1 MRFLL
6 LAFWLGLFSVSLHA
20 APFTVTDIRLDG
32 LQRVSAGTVFEA
44 FPITA
49 GDSVDDERLAEAT
62 RRLFSEGLFEDIS
75 LYRDGGIL
83 ILRLVEL
90 PTITAIAIEGNKAI
104 QTEALM
110 DGLKQSGLA
119 EGYVLKRATLERI
132 SLELERQYVAQGRYD
147 ASIVT
152 EVVPLPRNRVE
163 LKIDV
168 DEGNIATIEHINI
181 VGNEVFPDEELLGA
195 LALQS
200 TNFWS
205 WYSSDNKYSREKLGG
220 DLETLRSYYL
230 DRGYI
235 RFNIESTQVSVSPDK
250 KGVYITV
257 NVSEGEVY
265 SIRDVKL
272 AGELIVDES
281 ELTRLYLVKDG
292 DVFSRRRV
300 TYTSD
305 LMTKRLGNEGYTF
318 AKVNGIPKIDDDER
332 LVDMTFFVEPG
343 KRTYVRSIQFA
354 GNDGT
359 RDEILRREMIQ
370 MEGGWA
376 STDKIESGK
385 NRLNQLGYF
394 KAVNV
399 ETPPVPGT
407 DDMIDVKY
415 TVEEQLSGSLNFNV
429 GYAAG
434 SGMILG
440 ASISQNNF
448 MGSGNQMSLGVQKT
462 DTVQSY
468 NFSYLNPYYTID
480 GVSRGFNVFYRETDF
495 ENLSTVS
502 DYQTNTYGGNV
513 TFGYPISRQQR
524 LSFAIGYANT
534 EMFTG
539 VSVPAEILDFV
550 DKEGNLFNE
559 YTLGLTWRYS
569 SLNRGLFPTAGMEHK
584 VKADISVPG
593 SDLTYYKTSYTSNYY
608 FPITNNDWVVR
619 LRTDLGYGDGF
630 GDLERLPFFKN
641 FRAGGIGSVR
651 GYQINSLGPKGLP
664 EYSVV
669 DVAQVDA
676 AGDVIYET
684 DNLGRPVTDTSAPQ
698 VIYVRDVDGGATA
711 ITNPSGFVPAYE
723 TDSSG
728 AVVTAPF
735 FRESERALGGNML
748 VEGSLELIFPTPFI
762 EDRRSVRSVVFLD
775 AGNTFT
781 DECYVPSDQDLP
793 TFTSHPYCENGLS
806 ADKIRLSTGV
816 GLTWVTAI
824 GPLTFT
830 YSIPLNEKEGD
841 RTEGFEFTLGQVF

>member
-181 VGNEVFPDEELLGA
+181 VGNEVFPDDELLGA

-265 SIRDVKL
+265 NIRDVKL

-318 AKVNGIPKIDDDER
+318 AKVNGIPKIDDEER

-524 LSFAIGYANT
+524 LSFALGYANT

-711 ITNPSGFVPAYE
+711 ISNPSGFVPAYE
-723 TDSSG
+723 TDSTG
-728 AVVTAPF
+728 AVVTSPYF
-735 FRESERALGGNML
+735 LESERALGGNML

>member
-318 AKVNGIPKIDDDER
+318 AKVNGIPKIDDEER

-676 AGDVIYET
+676 AGDVVYET

-830 YSIPLNEKEGD
+830 YSIPLNEEEGD

>member
-1 MRFLL
+1 
-6 LAFWLGLFSVSLHA
+6 
-20 APFTVTDIRLDG
+20 
-32 LQRVSAGTVFEA
+32 
-44 FPITA
+44 
-49 GDSVDDERLAEAT
+49 
-62 RRLFSEGLFEDIS
+62 
-75 LYRDGGIL
+75 
-83 ILRLVEL
+83 
-90 PTITAIAIEGNKAI
+90 
-104 QTEALM
+104 M

-676 AGDVIYET
+676 AGDVVYET

>member
-524 LSFAIGYANT
+524 LSFALGYANT

-619 LRTDLGYGDGF
+619 LRT
-630 GDLERLPFFKN
+630 
-641 FRAGGIGSVR
+641 
-651 GYQINSLGPKGLP
+651 
-664 EYSVV
+664 
-669 DVAQVDA
+669 
-676 AGDVIYET
+676 
-684 DNLGRPVTDTSAPQ
+684 
-698 VIYVRDVDGGATA
+698 
-711 ITNPSGFVPAYE
+711 
-723 TDSSG
+723 
-728 AVVTAPF
+728 
-735 FRESERALGGNML
+735 
-748 VEGSLELIFPTPFI
+748 
-762 EDRRSVRSVVFLD
+762 
-775 AGNTFT
+775 
-781 DECYVPSDQDLP
+781 
-793 TFTSHPYCENGLS
+793 
-806 ADKIRLSTGV
+806 
-816 GLTWVTAI
+816 
-824 GPLTFT
+824 
-830 YSIPLNEKEGD
+830 
-841 RTEGFEFTLGQVF
+841 

>member
-524 LSFAIGYANT
+524 LSFALGYANT

-676 AGDVIYET
+676 AGDVVYET

>member
-502 DYQTNTYGGNV
+502 DYQTNTYGGDV

-676 AGDVIYET
+676 AGDVVYET

>member
-6 LAFWLGLFSVSLHA
+6 SLVCAWCLSLSVHA
-20 APFTVTDIRLDG
+20 DSFVIEDIRLDG
-32 LQRVSAGTVFEA
+32 LQRVSAGTVFAA
-44 FPITA
+44 FPLAT
-49 GDSVDDERLAEAT
+49 GDTVDDAALADAT
-62 RRLFSEGLFEDIS
+62 RSLFREGLFDDIT
-75 LYRDGGIL
+75 LYRDGNVL
-83 ILRLVEL
+83 VLELVEL
-90 PTITAIAIEGNKAI
+90 PTITSIEIEGNKAI

-119 EGYVLKRATLERI
+119 EGFVFKRATLERI

-147 ASIVT
+147 ASIETTV
-152 EVVPLPRNRVE
+152 EALPRNRVS

-168 DEGNIATIEHINI
+168 DEGNVATIEHINI
-181 VGNEVFPDEELLGA
+181 VGNQVFTDDELLSPLG
-195 LALQS
+195 LQS

-205 WYSSDNKYSREKLGG
+205 WYSSDNKYSREKLAG

-235 RFNIESTQVSVSPDK
+235 RFNIESTQVSVSQDK
-250 KGVYITV
+250 RGVYITV
-257 NVSEGEVY
+257 SVSEGEVY

-272 AGELIVDES
+272 AGDLVIDES
-281 ELTRLYLVKDG
+281 ELTRLYAVKEG
-292 DVFSRRRV
+292 DTFSRRRV
-300 TYTSD
+300 TFTSD

-318 AKVNGIPKIDDDER
+318 AKVNGIPKIDDDLR
-332 LVDMTFFVEPG
+332 QVDMTFYVEPG

-359 RDEILRREMIQ
+359 RDEVLRREMIQ

-376 STDKIESGK
+376 STDKIEQGK
-385 NRLNQLGYF
+385 SRLNQLGFF
-394 KAVNV
+394 KTVNV

-448 MGSGNQMSLGVQKT
+448 MGSGNRMSLGVQKT
-462 DTVQSY
+462 DTVESY

-480 GVSRGFNVFYRETDF
+480 GVSRGFNFFYRETDF
-495 ENLSTVS
+495 ESLSSVS
-502 DYQTNTYGGNV
+502 DYQTNSYGGNV
-513 TFGYPISRQQR
+513 TFGYPISRFQR
-524 LSFAIGYANT
+524 LSFSLGYSNT

-539 VSVPAEILDFV
+539 VTVPAEILDFA
-550 DKEGNLFNE
+550 DKEGNVFNE
-559 YTLGLTWRYS
+559 YTLGLSWRYS
-569 SLNRGLFPTAGMEHK
+569 SLNRGLFPTSGMEHK
-584 VKADISVPG
+584 LKADISVPG

-608 FPITNNDWVVR
+608 FPIAPEWSIR
-619 LRTDLGYGDGF
+619 LRADLGYGDGF
-630 GDLERLPFFKN
+630 GDLDRLPFFKN
-641 FRAGGIGSVR
+641 FRSGGIGSVR

-664 EYSVV
+664 EYDVV
-669 DVAQVDA
+669 DLTSTDA
-676 AGDVIYET
+676 SGNAIFET
-684 DNLGRPVTDTSAPQ
+684 DSLGRPVTDDSAPL
-698 VIYVRDVDGGATA
+698 VIYLPDADGGSTA
-711 ITNPSGFVPAYE
+711 VSNSAQYVPVYQ

-728 AVVTAPF
+728 SVVTSPY
-735 FRESERALGGNML
+735 FRETERALGGNML
-748 VEGSLELIFPTPFI
+748 METSLELIFPTPFL
-762 EDRRSVRSVVFLD
+762 EDRSSVRSVAFID

-781 DECYVPSDQDLP
+781 NECYVPSDGDLP
-793 TFTSHPYCENGLS
+793 TFTKHPYCEEGLR
-806 ADKIRLSTGV
+806 ADEIRLSTGL
-816 GLTWVTAI
+816 GLTWITAI

-830 YSIPLNEKEGD
+830 YSFPLNEKSGD

>member
-181 VGNEVFPDEELLGA
+181 VGNEVFPDDELLGA

-318 AKVNGIPKIDDDER
+318 AKVNGIPKIDDEER

-676 AGDVIYET
+676 AGDVVYET

>member
-6 LAFWLGLFSVSLHA
+6 LAFWVGLFSVSLHA

-75 LYRDGGIL
+75 LYRDGDVL

-90 PTITAIAIEGNKAI
+90 PTITAIEIEGNKAI

-147 ASIVT
+147 ASIIT

-168 DEGNIATIEHINI
+168 DEGNIATIEHINV
-181 VGNEVFPDEELLGA
+181 VGNNVYSDEELLGV

-257 NVSEGEVY
+257 NVTEGDVY
-265 SIRDVKL
+265 NIREVKL
-272 AGELIVDES
+272 AGELIVDED
-281 ELTRLYLVKDG
+281 ELTRLYLVRDG

-318 AKVNGIPKIDDDER
+318 AKVNGIPKIDDEER
-332 LVDMTFFVEPG
+332 LVDMTFFIEPG

-524 LSFAIGYANT
+524 LSFALGYANT

-539 VSVPAEILDFV
+539 VSVPAEILQFV
-550 DKEGNLFNE
+550 EDEGNLFNE
-559 YTLGLTWRYS
+559 YTLGLTWRYN

-584 VKADISVPG
+584 VKADISIPG
-593 SDLTYYKTSYTSNYY
+593 SDLTYYKASYTSNYY

-669 DVAQVDA
+669 DVAQIDA

-684 DNLGRPVTDTSAPQ
+684 DNLGRLVTDSSAPQ

-711 ITNPSGFVPAYE
+711 ISNSSGFVPAYE
-723 TDSSG
+723 TDSTG
-728 AVVTAPF
+728 AVVTAPYF
-735 FRESERALGGNML
+735 LESERALGGNML
-748 VEGSLELIFPTPFI
+748 LEGSLELIFPTPFI

-793 TFTSHPYCENGLS
+793 SFSTHPYCENGLS

-841 RTEGFEFTLGQVF
+841 KTEGFEFTLGQVF

>member
-62 RRLFSEGLFEDIS
+62 RRLFAEGLFEDIS

-181 VGNEVFPDEELLGA
+181 VGNEVFPDDELLGA

-265 SIRDVKL
+265 NIRDVKL

-318 AKVNGIPKIDDDER
+318 AKVNGIPKIDDEER

-524 LSFAIGYANT
+524 LSFALGYANT

-711 ITNPSGFVPAYE
+711 ISNPSGFVPAYE
-723 TDSSG
+723 TDSTG
-728 AVVTAPF
+728 AVVTSPYF
-735 FRESERALGGNML
+735 LESERALGGNML

>member
-630 GDLERLPFFKN
+630 GDLERLPFF
-641 FRAGGIGSVR
+641 
-651 GYQINSLGPKGLP
+651 
-664 EYSVV
+664 
-669 DVAQVDA
+669 
-676 AGDVIYET
+676 
-684 DNLGRPVTDTSAPQ
+684 
-698 VIYVRDVDGGATA
+698 
-711 ITNPSGFVPAYE
+711 
-723 TDSSG
+723 
-728 AVVTAPF
+728 
-735 FRESERALGGNML
+735 
-748 VEGSLELIFPTPFI
+748 
-762 EDRRSVRSVVFLD
+762 
-775 AGNTFT
+775 
-781 DECYVPSDQDLP
+781 
-793 TFTSHPYCENGLS
+793 
-806 ADKIRLSTGV
+806 
-816 GLTWVTAI
+816 
-824 GPLTFT
+824 
-830 YSIPLNEKEGD
+830 
-841 RTEGFEFTLGQVF
+841 